1 MIGYESFCR
10 FLFTL
15 TEKALSAKA
24 TRCKLRMEREEKW
37 RRRADFTQPMRLLGV
52 DLVSGYFNQPASV

>member
-1 MIGYESFCR
+1 MGYESFCR

-24 TRCKLRMEREEKW
+24 TRCKLRMTITEGC
-37 RRRADFTQPMRLLGV
+37 RRREVTQSMRLLGV